1 MYGIAFMNVIIWRIN
16 MALDG
21 LFISAIVAEL
31 KSKLIGGRIYKI
43 YQPEVDEI
51 CLVIK
56 NKLDDGNT
64 TERLVIS
71 ADAGIPLIYL
81 TEKIKENP
89 VVAPNFCMLLR
100 KHINNG
106 RIIDIN
112 QVGFDRIVEIIVEHL
127 DDMGDLCKKKIVVE
141 IMGKHSNIIF
151 VDSENMIIDSIKHIS
166 HMVSSVREVLPGR
179 SYVCPPNKDKVNPLE
194 VDVNYFINHILAKPI
209 SITKAIYTSM
219 TGISPVVANE
229 IVYRAGLDGSLST
242 DALSMSDK
250 ESLYREFERMIMDIE
265 DKVYVNC
272 IAYSGYEPKEFG
284 AVELTSYGDICGGQS
299 ESLSKIHTVREFVEM
314 PSADVVG
321 LKVFLY
327 PSQVIEEYYSKKTI
341 VTRIKQR
348 STDLRKI
355 VANAIERT
363 SKKYD
368 LQLAQLKDTEKRDKY
383 KVYGELL
390 MTYGYSANQGDKE
403 LVCENYY
410 TGKEITIPL
419 DTDLSPMDNSKKYFA
434 RYNKLKRTYE
444 ALVELTVESKAELEY
459 LQSVQTSL
467 DIADSMTD
475 LTQIKEELIESGY
488 VRGKLQK
495 GKNKKQE
502 KSKPLHYMSSD
513 GYHMYVGKNNYQ
525 NEELTFKIASG
536 SDMWFHAKQM
546 PGSHVIVKVE
556 GEGELPDRTYEE
568 AARLAAYYSSG
579 KTSPKVEIDYT
590 ERKNLKKPPKAK
602 PGFVI
607 YHTNYS
613 MSIEPDIHGIKE
625 I

>member
-1 MYGIAFMNVIIWRIN
+1 

-21 LFISAIVAEL
+21 VFVSAIVAEL

-56 NKLDDGNT
+56 NRLGEINT
-64 TERLVIS
+64 TERLVVS
-71 ADAGIPLIYL
+71 ADASIPLIYL
-81 TEKIKENP
+81 TDKTKENP

-106 RIIDIN
+106 RIIDIC
-112 QVGFDRIVEIIVEHL
+112 QAGFDRIVEIVVEHL
-127 DDMGDLCKKKIVVE
+127 DDMGDLCQKKLVVE

-151 VDSENMIIDSIKHIS
+151 VDSASGIIDSIKHIS

-179 SYVCPPNKDKVNPLE
+179 EYSYPPSQDKVNPLN
-194 VDVNYFINHILAKPI
+194 VDVNYFMNHIITKPLTV
-209 SITKAIYTSM
+209 TKAIYTSM
-219 TGISPVVANE
+219 MGISPVIANE
-229 IVYRAGLDGSLST
+229 IVYRAGLDGGSST
-242 DALSMSDK
+242 EALSMEDK
-250 ESLYREFERMIMDIE
+250 ESIYREFERVRMDIE
-265 DKVYVNC
+265 DKEYVNC

-284 AVELTSYGDICGGQS
+284 AIALTSYGEVIEDMALPDGNIS
-299 ESLSKIHTVREFVEM
+299 
-314 PSADVVG
+314 G
-321 LKVFLY
+321 LKKFES
-327 PSQVIEEYYSKKTI
+327 PSQVVEEYYSKKT
-341 VTRIKQR
+341 VVSRIKQR

-390 MTYGYSANQGDKE
+390 TTYGYSAKQGDKE

-410 TGKEITIPL
+410 TGEEVSIPL

-434 RYNKLKRTYE
+434 KYNKLKRTYE
-444 ALVELTVESKAELEY
+444 ALTELTVESKSELEY
-459 LQSVQTSL
+459 LLSVQTSL
-467 DIADSMTD
+467 DIADSMSD
-475 LTQIKEELIESGY
+475 LTQIKAELIESGY
-488 VRGKLQK
+488 IRGRADK
-495 GKNKKQE
+495 GKKKQE
-502 KSKPLHYMSSD
+502 KSKPLHYISSD
-513 GYHMYVGKNNYQ
+513 GYHMYVGKNNFQ
-525 NEELTFKIASG
+525 NEELTFKVASG
-536 SDMWFHAKQM
+536 GDMWFHAKQM
-546 PGSHVIVKVE
+546 PGSHVIVKTE
-556 GEGELPDRTYEE
+556 GERELPDRTYEE

-579 KTSPKVEIDYT
+579 KTNPKVEIDYT

-613 MSIEPDIHGIKE
+613 MIIEPDIHGIKE
-625 I
+625 TE